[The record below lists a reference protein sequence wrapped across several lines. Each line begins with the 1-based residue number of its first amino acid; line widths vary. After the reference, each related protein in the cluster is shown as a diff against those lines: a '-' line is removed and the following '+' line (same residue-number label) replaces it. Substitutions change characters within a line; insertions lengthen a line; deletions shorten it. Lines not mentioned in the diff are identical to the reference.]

1 MLALKR
7 EKESLEAHIEKLKG
21 ELETCECAPHS
32 LAGHSLFQ
40 KTVRD
45 HHWSI
50 SFGPFSQYSSCRI
63 MP

>member
-21 ELETCECAPHS
+21 QLETCECAPLQS
-32 LAGHSLFQ
+32 GRAQPISKF
-40 KTVRD
+40 
-45 HHWSI
+45 
-50 SFGPFSQYSSCRI
+50 SFGLFSQYSSCHI